1 MIQKI
6 LDRYFTKIHNCFYNS
21 VIRKMPVFDEC
32 ITWYSST
39 QPFLSLHSTLLPNR
53 GWEERCVTKQKRL
66 RGRLITWRIYSTNTL
81 IASNPSEQN
90 AVVLALWRGITRRKT
105 LAAWNSTPCL
115 AEPFFHLPD
124 LSVFDK
130 DFTLHEQSK
139 IFVGHVRLV
148 ARI

>member
-1 MIQKI
+1 M
-6 LDRYFTKIHNCFYNS
+6 
-21 VIRKMPVFDEC
+21 
-32 ITWYSST
+32 
-39 QPFLSLHSTLLPNR
+39 
-53 GWEERCVTKQKRL
+53 TKQKRL

-115 AEPFFHLPD
+115 AEPFFHPPD

-130 DFTLHEQSK
+130 DFTLREQSK